1 MPKLLPGSK
10 LTTSRAETDLGGGG
24 APLTTGVRIF
34 EWTPPESD
42 KPVKI
47 SLTVVD
53 FASQSATLDE
63 YRQKLAA
70 SPPNGSDSAKKE
82 LEGGFTGQLLPL
94 GEEGMRLEAV
104 GAKRLI
110 LQLDMQPCTP
120 EVAKVILDSLK
131 LAPLGKLDA
140 TTRSPR
146 FSEKDG
152 FQRIRI
158 DEINPAANLQTTLQF
173 DTSGDEVT
181 QEEPTP

>member
-1 MPKLLPGSK
+1 MPGALPGSK
-10 LTTSRAETDLGGGG
+10 LTTSRAETDLGGAGV
-24 APLTTGVRIF
+24 PLTTGVRIF

-63 YRQKLAA
+63 FRQKLAA
-70 SPPNGSDSAKKE
+70 SAPNGSDSAKKQ
-82 LEGGFTGQLLPL
+82 LEGDLTGQLLPL
-94 GEEGMRLEAV
+94 GKEGMRFQAM
-104 GAKRLI
+104 GAKRLF

-120 EVAKVILDSLK
+120 ELAKVIVDSLN
-131 LAPLGKLDA
+131 LASLGRLDA

-158 DEINPAANLQTTLQF
+158 DEINPAANMQTTLQF
-173 DTSGDEVT
+173 DTSESEVR